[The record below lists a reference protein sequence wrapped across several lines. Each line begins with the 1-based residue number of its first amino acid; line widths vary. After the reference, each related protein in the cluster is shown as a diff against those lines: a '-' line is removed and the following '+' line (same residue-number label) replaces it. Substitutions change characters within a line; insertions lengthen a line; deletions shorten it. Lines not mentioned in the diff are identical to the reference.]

1 MEEKKNGVFNILS
14 ENRQKEEEK
23 LAKMSKE
30 EQEEYMKQ
38 KTERGLDIARKLGL
52 KVGD

>member
-1 MEEKKNGVFNILS
+1 MEEKKKGLFDVIS
-14 ENRQKEEEK
+14 ENRQKEEDM

-30 EQEEYMKQ
+30 EQEEYMKE
-38 KTERGLDIARKLGL
+38 KSKRGLDIAKKLGL